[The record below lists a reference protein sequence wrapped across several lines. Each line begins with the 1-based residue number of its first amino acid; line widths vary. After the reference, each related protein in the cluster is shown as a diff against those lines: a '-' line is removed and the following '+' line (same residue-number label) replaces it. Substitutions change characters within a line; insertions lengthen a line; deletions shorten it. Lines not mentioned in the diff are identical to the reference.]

1 MIIMDRF
8 DKFVAESKEPATNG
22 HVETIEQPSHKPEPI
37 STVVSS
43 APKIKVSSK
52 SKAVN
57 DYDDDDDSSE
67 KLSDANSTPPKK
79 RKSIVDDDAAFAAR
93 LQAEENSR
101 ARPTRGGN
109 VRKVTTVKKKKRKT
123 AARVSANDDS
133 DVSGSE
139 TGSKRKVNRSGG
151 FHV

>member
-1 MIIMDRF
+1 MDRF

-22 HVETIEQPSHKPEPI
+22 HVETVQLPPPKLEQVSTTI
-37 STVVSS
+37 SI
-43 APKIKVSSK
+43 APNAKVNNK
-52 SKAVN
+52 SKTTSHE
-57 DYDDDDDSSE
+57 DDDSSSE
-67 KLSDANSTPPKK
+67 KLSDVDGTPPKK
-79 RKSIVDDDAAFAAR
+79 RKSVVDDDAAFAAR

-109 VRKVTTVKKKKRKT
+109 VRKVTTVKKKKRRT
-123 AARVSANDDS
+123 ATRVSANDDS